1 MKVNIDGLLV
11 YFPYEYVYPEQYQYM
26 RELKQT
32 LDAKGHGALEMP
44 SGTGKTTTILSLVV
58 AYLREYPG
66 KLQKLVYCT
75 RTVPEMEKVLEEM
88 RRLDEYYTASNA
100 ELGFSTVGLTS
111 RRHMCINPEVS
122 RLKEGKAVDTKCHS
136 LTMGWIRE
144 KSRNDPMAEKCTWF
158 EDFEDKGKTSTLDP
172 GVYSMD
178 DLKNYGKLKGWCPY
192 FLARTAIYTAN
203 IVVFSYHYML
213 DPKIAELV
221 SKNLTS
227 QACIIF
233 DEAHNIDNVCID
245 SMSLV
250 INRRTLERAKENI
263 TTIDNKVRELKEK
276 DAQKLKEE
284 YSRLVEGLRQAAVD
298 QESNLYLSNPAL
310 PADILQESIPGNIR
324 NCQHFLS
331 FLRRFLEYLKS
342 VLKVQH
348 VVSDTPASFL
358 QTLYNNV
365 CIDRKPLRFV
375 TQRLNSLMKTL
386 EIQDMENYRALSVVS
401 SFATLVSTYSKGFS
415 IIIEPYDIRTPTIYN
430 PILHFTCMD
439 ASIAIKP
446 VFSRFQT
453 TIITSGTLSPID
465 MYPRILD
472 FRPVTT
478 SSYTMTL
485 ARECILPMIVARG
498 SDQVSISS
506 KYETRDDIAVIR
518 NYGNLLAEMAAVVPD
533 GMVCFFTSYAYM
545 ENVVSTW
552 VNQGI
557 MANVQKHKLVFFE
570 TQNNAETTLAL
581 ENYYRACDNG
591 RGAVLLA
598 VARGKVSE
606 GIDFHHHY
614 GRCVIMFGIPY
625 VFTQSRILRARLDYL
640 RDQYRIREQ
649 DFLTF
654 DALRHA
660 SQCVGRVL
668 RGKTDYG
675 IMIFADQ
682 RYSRADKK
690 SKIPK
695 WILEHLSEGVS
706 SLAVDEA
713 VQLSKQFLRKMAQPF
728 PQESQIGLSMLT
740 LEQVKAL
747 EDKYQNHDRDPMA
760 GDEGLSD

>member
-1 MKVNIDGLLV
+1 MKLNIDGLLV
-11 YFPYEYVYPEQYQYM
+11 HFPYEYVYPEQYMYM

-88 RRLDEYYTASNA
+88 RRLDEYYTANNQ
-100 ELGFSTVGLTS
+100 ELGFVTVGLTS
-111 RRHMCINPEVS
+111 RKHMCINPEVL
-122 RLKEGKAVDTKCHS
+122 RLKEGKAVDAKCHS

-144 KSRNDPMAEKCTWF
+144 KYKTDPLSEKCSWF
-158 EDFEDKGKTSTLDP
+158 EDFEDKGKHSQLDP
-172 GVYSMD
+172 GVYSND
-178 DLKNYGKLKGWCPY
+178 DLRNYGKLKGWCPY

-250 INRRTLERAKENI
+250 INRKTLDRAKENI
-263 TTIDNKVRELKEK
+263 NKIDKRVKELKEK

-284 YSRLVEGLRQAAVD
+284 YSRLVEGLRQAAT
-298 QESNLYLSNPAL
+298 ESENNTYLSNPVL
-310 PADILQESIPGNIR
+310 PADILNESIPGNIR
-324 NCQHFLS
+324 NCQHFLA
-331 FLRRFLEYLKS
+331 FMRRFVEYLKS

-358 QTLYNNV
+358 NTIYNTV

-375 TQRLNSLMKTL
+375 TQRLNSLMRTL
-386 EIQDMENYRALSVVS
+386 EIQDMENYRSLSVIS

-430 PILHFTCMD
+430 PVLHFTCMD

-465 MYPRILD
+465 IYPRILD

-478 SSYTMTL
+478 ASYTMTL

-518 NYGNLLAEMAAVVPD
+518 NYGNLLADMAAVVPD
-533 GMVCFFTSYAYM
+533 GMVCFFTSYDYM

-570 TQNNAETTLAL
+570 TQNNAETQIAL

-606 GIDFHHHY
+606 GIDFHQHY

-625 VFTQSRILRARLDYL
+625 VYTQSRILRARLDYL
-640 RDQYRIREQ
+640 REQYRIREN

-675 IMIFADQ
+675 IMIFADA

-695 WILEHLSEGVS
+695 WIQEHLGDGVS

-713 VQLSKQFLRKMAQPF
+713 VQLAKNFLRKMAQPF
-728 PQESQIGLSMLT
+728 PQEAQIGLSMLT
-740 LEQVKAL
+740 REQVKVM
-747 EDKYQNHDRDPMA
+747 EDKYQGNEADDSGAISDP
-760 GDEGLSD
+760 E